1 MDVIRYT
8 TKLKA
13 SGAEYKKI
21 VFWNRF
27 LRNKLEI
34 MLSIIPALASV
45 VLLYLKIYNPFFV
58 FGYIIFCVYP
68 FFIYTQ
74 FKSAVDYHLKHRD
87 QSETAPCEITFM
99 ENGILAEINEFDL
112 RYLYHWDDLTTIYDK
127 YGYYMMFNKGEMLVM
142 LRKADIP
149 TELQKPVIQF
159 MSNNVNQNECM
170 LPF

>member
-1 MDVIRYT
+1 MNVIRYT

-13 SGAEYKKI
+13 SGDEYKKI

-27 LRNKLEI
+27 LRNKLEAI
-34 MLSIIPALASV
+34 LSVIPAISSIVLFAFGIHNSFFIIASV
-45 VLLYLKIYNPFFV
+45 
-58 FGYIIFCVYP
+58 IFCVYP

-74 FKSAVDYHLKHRD
+74 YKRAVQYHLKHRD

-99 ENGILAEINEFDL
+99 ENGILAEITEFDL
-112 RYLYHWDDLTTIYDK
+112 RYIYHWDDFTAIYDK
-127 YGYYMMFNKGEMLVM
+127 YGYYMMFKKGEMLVM

-159 MSNNVNQNECM
+159 MSDNVNQNECM
-170 LPF
+170 LLF

>member
-1 MDVIRYT
+1 MIIKIGFSHFSHTFKNIYFTFQLRNQPYHVKINICEFTKQYILEAFMDVIRYT

-27 LRNKLEI
+27 LRNKLEAI
-34 MLSIIPALASV
+34 FSIIPALSSIL
-45 VLLYLKIYNPFFV
+45 LLYLGFYNPFFV
-58 FGYIIFCVYP
+58 FAYIIFCVYP

-74 FKSAVDYHLKHRD
+74 FRSAVDYHLKHRD

-112 RYLYHWDDLTTIYDK
+112 RYLYH
-127 YGYYMMFNKGEMLVM
+127 
-142 LRKADIP
+142 
-149 TELQKPVIQF
+149 
-159 MSNNVNQNECM
+159 
-170 LPF
+170 

>member
-8 TKLKA
+8 TMLKA

-27 LRNKLEI
+27 LRNKTEAVI
-34 MLSIIPALASV
+34 SIIPALSSI
-45 VLLYLKIYNPFFV
+45 LFIYLGFYNPFFV
-58 FGYIIFCVYP
+58 FAYIIFCVYP

-74 FKSAVDYHLKHRD
+74 FRSAVDYHLKHRD

-112 RYLYHWDDLTTIYDK
+112 RYLYHWNDFTTIYDK
-127 YGYYMMFNKGEMLVM
+127 YDYYMMFKKGEMLVM

-149 TELQKPVIQF
+149 EQLQKPVIQF
-159 MSNNVNQNECM
+159 MSHNVDQNECM
-170 LPF
+170 LLF